1 MKPTANANVL
11 AFDFGTQRIGVAV
24 GNTLIRFAQ
33 PLVTIAADPA
43 TMMAMIGALVN
54 EWQPHELVVGLP
66 LHADGAPHAMTAKAK
81 RFANDLGTR
90 FHLPITLV
98 DERWTTELA
107 QDERLALVR
116 IFVRERD
123 GARQAALEHV
133 PGLRVVIHEEHASGV
148 ELPRRVREG
157 RRVDESAVDEP

>member
-33 PLVTIAADPA
+33 PLVTIAADPV
-43 TMMAMIGALVN
+43 TMMTMIGALVN

-66 LHADGAPHAMTAKAK
+66 LHADGTPHAMTAKAK
-81 RFANDLGTR
+81 RFADDLGTR
-90 FHLPITLV
+90 FHLPIALV

-107 QDERLALVR
+107 QDELNQ
-116 IFVRERD
+116 ERR
-123 GARQAALEHV
+123 GRK
-133 PGLRVVIHEEHASGV
+133 G
-148 ELPRRVREG
+148 RVR
-157 RRVDESAVDEP
+157 RDEIAAQLILQAYFDE

>member
-43 TMMAMIGALVN
+43 TMMAMIGALVD
-54 EWQPHELVVGLP
+54 EWQPAELVVGLP
-66 LHADGAPHAMTAKAK
+66 THADGTPHAMSAKAK
-81 RFANDLGTR
+81 RFATDLGTR
-90 FHLPITLV
+90 FHLPIALV

-107 QDERLALVR
+107 QGELNQERRGRKGRAHRDEIAAQLILQAY
-116 IFVRERD
+116 FDERD
-123 GARQAALEHV
+123 GNA
-133 PGLRVVIHEEHASGV
+133 
-148 ELPRRVREG
+148 G
-157 RRVDESAVDEP
+157 RP